1 MRDPVAMSTGYRI
14 KSGHSPPSMA
24 QDRGQK
30 SKRRVLGPHCHR
42 GGEHSNGCTAMDGM
56 ELAAQHCIGQLIV
69 PDSAAAPSMLRRAA
83 SS

>member
-1 MRDPVAMSTGYRI
+1 
-14 KSGHSPPSMA
+14 MA
-24 QDRGQK
+24 QDRGQNPNDG
-30 SKRRVLGPHCHR
+30 SWVHIVT
-42 GGEHSNGCTAMDGM
+42 EMASTAMIMDGM